1 MPTNKLGRINEDIG
15 RELSALL
22 RDVKDPRVQQGMI
35 SIVAV
40 NTTPDLKF
48 AKVYLSVLGLEDE
61 KRMEKGLSAASGY
74 LRRELGRRLN
84 LRNTPELTFVLDKSI
99 EHGARMSK
107 ILQELDIGDDE
118 QTDDTSERA

>member
-1 MPTNKLGRINEDIG
+1 MASNKLARINEDIA

-22 RDVKDPRVQQGMI
+22 RDVKDPRVSQGMI
-35 SIVAV
+35 SIIAV

-48 AKVYLSVLGLEDE
+48 AKIHLSILGLEDE
-61 KRMEKGLSAASGY
+61 KRMEKGLQAASGY
-74 LRRELGRRLN
+74 LRRELGHRLS

-107 ILQELDIGDDE
+107 ILQELDIKDDTE
-118 QTDDTSERA
+118 TDDNV

>member
-61 KRMEKGLSAASGY
+61 KRMEKGLGAASGY

-107 ILQELDIGDDE
+107 ILQELIIEDE
-118 QTDDTSERA
+118 TQTDDTSEHA